1 MTGVELV
8 RVVTSVAFLGLYALA
23 IPKLGF
29 FASTGLFLVAHML
42 YLGIRSPGL
51 VAGVT
56 AGTLLVFFLLFER
69 LLGVV
74 IPHGFLY

>member
-1 MTGVELV
+1 MIQVELV
-8 RVVTSVAFLGLYALA
+8 RVVMSVLFLGLYALA
-23 IPKLGF
+23 IPELGF

-69 LLGVV
+69 FLGVV